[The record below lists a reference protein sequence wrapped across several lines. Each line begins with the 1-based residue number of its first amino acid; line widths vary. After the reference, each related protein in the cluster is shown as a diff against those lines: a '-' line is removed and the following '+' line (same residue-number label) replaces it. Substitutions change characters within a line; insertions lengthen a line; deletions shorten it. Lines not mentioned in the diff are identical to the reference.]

1 LSPFTKDFVTAST
14 NALTD
19 ASAAFFV
26 SPVFAAIAAI
36 NSALFI

>member
-1 LSPFTKDFVTAST
+1 MKELSFEEKLD
-14 NALTD
+14 D